1 MKKVNLNLYRC
12 KGYVHIDRQVS
23 IDKVKNYIINPE
35 KIAHHSFLPFLSY
48 DKISEK
54 YVGYGPG
61 SLGNR
66 PVKQKIRTIMYAG
79 HLDSYIYKYYTNLV
93 VIV

>member
-12 KGYVHIDRQVS
+12 RGYLHIDRQVS

-48 DKISEK
+48 NKVSEK
-54 YVGYGPG
+54 FVFK
-61 SLGNR
+61 NN
-66 PVKQKIRTIMYAG
+66 PVFPVPSFFV
-79 HLDSYIYKYYTNLV
+79 L
-93 VIV
+93 